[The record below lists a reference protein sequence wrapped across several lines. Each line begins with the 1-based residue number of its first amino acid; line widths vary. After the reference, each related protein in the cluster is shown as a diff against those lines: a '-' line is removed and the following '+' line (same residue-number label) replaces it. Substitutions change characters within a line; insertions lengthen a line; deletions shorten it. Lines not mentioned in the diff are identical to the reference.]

1 MATVLSTPSATASIP
16 PAVSQSPSKKRAAES
31 PASPS
36 MTLAAAKKTLS
47 SLKLPS
53 KGKGAT
59 QSEYVRFKSLLLKD
73 AKARGDKDTTDNI
86 TKIAKEAWKKV
97 QYQTPPSADELDTK
111 TDETSSSG
119 DDVQR
124 YLRLKGVMLKEER
137 EMQAKFDAEAKAY
150 CTAFVTSASSY
161 LQWCLIEA
169 TEENQQPLLEAMKLV
184 KGQYLPFHFRAYRVD
199 DTPALNALRETLE
212 QLKEFKKLKDERAL
226 LAKLQNATEEGLK
239 LHVKEHIRLLAQAAE
254 LDKLKKNKA
263 IEDEKKCEADERE
276 LAKADDIQDEITR
289 ALKKQMK
296 YGSLNNKHSSTRIS
310 YTKGGVSHNVFAKA
324 FGVPV
329 GTKQATIDG
338 SEVGE
343 TYLRYGASLKCTEV
357 KVKLVGDELVAQTS
371 FFMDK

>member
-1 MATVLSTPSATASIP
+1 MTTVLSTPAATASIP
-16 PAVSQSPSKKRAAES
+16 SAVSQSPSKKRAAES

-111 TDETSSSG
+111 TDDETSSSG
-119 DDVQR
+119 DDILR

-169 TEENQQPLLEAMKLV
+169 TEENQQTLVEAMKLV
-184 KGQYLPFHFRAYRVD
+184 KGKYLPFHFRAYRVD

-212 QLKEFKKLKDERAL
+212 QAKEFKKLKDERAL
-226 LAKLQNATEEGLK
+226 LLKLQNATEEGLK

-254 LDKLKKNKA
+254 FDKLKKNKA
-263 IEDEKKCEADERE
+263 VEDEKNARQMRESLPRPMIFKMRLPER
-276 LAKADDIQDEITR
+276 
-289 ALKKQMK
+289 
-296 YGSLNNKHSSTRIS
+296 
-310 YTKGGVSHNVFAKA
+310 
-324 FGVPV
+324 
-329 GTKQATIDG
+329 
-338 SEVGE
+338 
-343 TYLRYGASLKCTEV
+343 
-357 KVKLVGDELVAQTS
+357 
-371 FFMDK
+371 